1 MREKRQRRQDR
12 ALSQI
17 PASQSSAF
25 RLPAMQQS
33 LRITHR
39 PSQPPAGLQLALIFG
54 HEEPAIIIIQLSNIN
69 QSLGMAAM
77 LVKLRALT
85 ICQNWP
91 TGRVNLKIS
100 YACHYL
106 SELADRT
113 AQFVN
118 IMPFFCQNG

>member
-1 MREKRQRRQDR
+1 
-12 ALSQI
+12 
-17 PASQSSAF
+17 
-25 RLPAMQQS
+25 
-33 LRITHR
+33 
-39 PSQPPAGLQLALIFG
+39 
-54 HEEPAIIIIQLSNIN
+54 
-69 QSLGMAAM
+69 MAAM

-100 YACHYL
+100 CHYL

-118 IMPFFCQNG
+118 IMPFFARMGRPD

>member
-1 MREKRQRRQDR
+1 
-12 ALSQI
+12 
-17 PASQSSAF
+17 
-25 RLPAMQQS
+25 
-33 LRITHR
+33 
-39 PSQPPAGLQLALIFG
+39 
-54 HEEPAIIIIQLSNIN
+54 
-69 QSLGMAAM
+69 M

-118 IMPFFCQNG
+118 IMAFVLSEWVGRTDQFVNIVPLFVRTGRLD